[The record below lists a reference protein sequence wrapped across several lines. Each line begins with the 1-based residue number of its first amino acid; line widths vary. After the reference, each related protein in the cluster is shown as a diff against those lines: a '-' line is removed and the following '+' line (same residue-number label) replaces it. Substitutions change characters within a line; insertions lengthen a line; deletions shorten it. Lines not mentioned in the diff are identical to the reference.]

1 VKTGTAD
8 RIGVKYA
15 RAMASGSVTG
25 LLLAWRAGDDE
36 ALARLTPLVHQE
48 LQRIARRCLRGERL
62 GCSLP
67 PTALVHEAYVRLVDA
82 QQVNWQNR
90 SHFLAMAAR
99 LMRRV
104 LVDAARSRSRQK
116 RGGGAM
122 QVALS
127 DGLLTT
133 EQSYDLMTL
142 DHALD
147 ALATIDPRRSK
158 VVELRFFA
166 GLDVKETATVLDV
179 SPDTVMRDWKLARA
193 WLRRELQRTE
203 SHGV

>member
-1 VKTGTAD
+1 
-8 RIGVKYA
+8 
-15 RAMASGSVTG
+15 MASGSVTG
-25 LLLAWRAGDDE
+25 LLLAWRAGDDA

-48 LQRIARRCLRGERL
+48 LQRIARRCLRGERP
-62 GCSLP
+62 GYSLP

-90 SHFLAMAAR
+90 SHFLAMAAK

-104 LVDAARSRSRQK
+104 LVDAARSRNRQK

-122 QVALS
+122 QVSLS

-133 EQSYDLMTL
+133 EQPYDLMTL
-142 DHALD
+142 DEALD
-147 ALATIDPRRSK
+147 ALAAIDPRRSK
-158 VVELRFFA
+158 VVELRFFG
-166 GLDVKETATVLDV
+166 GLDVKETAVVLDV

-193 WLRRELQRTE
+193 WLRRELQRTT